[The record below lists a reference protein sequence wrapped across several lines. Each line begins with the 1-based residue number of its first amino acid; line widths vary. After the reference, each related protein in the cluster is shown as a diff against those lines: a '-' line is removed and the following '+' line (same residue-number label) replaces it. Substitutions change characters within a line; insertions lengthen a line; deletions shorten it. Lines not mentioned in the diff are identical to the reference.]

1 MKLKTLVLAFGIIMA
16 MSCTVFAEST
26 VEDVES
32 AVEVVA
38 DDAVE
43 EVSEEV
49 ESAVEEVKSAAEDV
63 ESETTEET
71 ETDAEGTEIVDAV
84 DDTKEKKPRPQFNA
98 LDYIVLGD
106 YKGLE
111 VEVPKIDIT
120 DEQIDE
126 EIAYDMEYFEDA
138 HEHITE
144 GEVENGD
151 TINIDYVG
159 KIDGK
164 EFDGGSDEGFDLEIG
179 SGTFI
184 EGFEDKLIGAKIG
197 DVVDVALK
205 FPDDYFEES
214 VAGKDVVFTVTINYK
229 DKVKELDDALVSK
242 MTDGECKTVDEY
254 RTRKAKELEDMA
266 KEDNAYDAKVRLIE
280 MAMDAAVIDEY
291 PQELVDYYKE
301 EASNYYKEYAD
312 MMGAE
317 YEAFIEEQEIDIDE
331 IAEATVKNDFV
342 IDAIAE
348 AEGLVPTEEEMPD
361 AYQALADEYGFESVE
376 SMQSEYDDEDILY
389 NILYDR
395 VVDFL
400 YNNAK
405 IIEVMEEEM
414 EPADDVVLTDEDFDV
429 DVQVEND
436 ETQATEEPVENPSP
450 SEVPDG
456 VQELVGDTSAV
467 ASGESVAEST
477 AESVTE
483 SVVG

>member
-1 MKLKTLVLAFGIIMA
+1 MKLKTLVFTFGIIMA

-32 AVEVVA
+32 AVEVVEEID
-38 DDAVE
+38 DDAGD
-43 EVSEEV
+43 EVSDI
-49 ESAVEEVKSAAEDV
+49 ESAVEEVESVAEDD
-63 ESETTEET
+63 ESETTEEI
-71 ETDAEGTEIVDAV
+71 ETDTEGTEIVDAV
-84 DDTKEKKPRPQFNA
+84 DDAEEKKPRPQFNA

-120 DEQIDE
+120 DEDIDE
-126 EIAYDMEYFEDA
+126 EIAYDMEYFEGA

-144 GEVENGD
+144 GIVEDGD

-164 EFDGGSDEGFDLEIG
+164 EFDGGSGQGFDLDIG

-184 EGFEDKLIGAKIG
+184 EGFEEKLIGAKIG
-197 DVVDVALK
+197 DVVYVDLK
-205 FPDDYFEES
+205 FPEDYFEES

-229 DKVKELDDALVSK
+229 NKLKELDDALVSE
-242 MTDGECKTVDEY
+242 MTDGECKTVADY
-254 RTRKAKELEDMA
+254 RTQKAKELEEIVKD
-266 KEDNAYDAKVRLIE
+266 DNANDAKIQLME
-280 MAMDAAVIDEY
+280 MAMDGSEMKEY

-301 EASNYYKEYAD
+301 EATNYYMEYAE
-312 MMGAE
+312 MMGVE
-317 YEAFIEEQEIDIDE
+317 YEDFIKDQEIDIDE

-348 AEGLVPTEEEMPD
+348 IEGLIPSDEEMPD
-361 AYQALADEYGFESVE
+361 AFQALADEYGFESVE

-389 NILYDR
+389 NIKYDN

-400 YNNAK
+400 YDNAK
-405 IIEVMEEEM
+405 FVEVMEDEM
-414 EPADDVVLTDEDFDV
+414 EPTDEVMMTDEDFDV

-436 ETQATEEPVENPSP
+436 DTQATEEMVDNSSP
-450 SEVPDG
+450 EEVPDS
-456 VQELVGDTSAV
+456 VQELVGDISSV
-467 ASGESVAEST
+467 ASADST
-477 AESVTE
+477 ASATESTE